1 MVVSFIEQS
10 ALETLENILEL
21 NMEYLQLACESEIRL
36 HDSDC
41 GYLSESAEYVHEG
54 FIDSAV
60 EIIHKIFEAVINFFK
75 KIADAISSFFS
86 KGGNG
91 DGSSKETDSD
101 ISVNGTPVGSM
112 SGASAK
118 DTFMTTTL
126 NIDRVLE
133 SESII
138 KKLIEAIKKHIVDVA
153 NLVNKID
160 LSSIREDRKKHDR
173 LTASGAFRQS
183 DLYNNTR
190 TYGLVRAFANTNFKI
205 DGKGME
211 ENDIIKAAEEYYCK
225 SVASAAG
232 INVNGYTYDNV
243 KSAIK
248 DTCKLIDSTNHKINL
263 DTRTYNMFDSTERK
277 LVGIKNAAIGM
288 QNTANTEF
296 KKADKRLS
304 TLFKYE
310 SSRDRGVSKLLSVVK
325 TIYNKDTSF
334 ITSITSDTVKMYTNA
349 VKKCQEV
356 KKAINKNKFAANES
370 YYGYDDDFV
379 YDFGF

>member
-1 MVVSFIEQS
+1 MVVSLIEQTS
-10 ALETLENILEL
+10 LETLENILEL

-60 EIIHKIFEAVINFFK
+60 KIIHKIFEAIINFFK
-75 KIADAISSFFS
+75 KITDAISSFFS

-126 NIDRVLE
+126 NIDRVLK

-153 NLVNKID
+153 SLVNKID
-160 LSSIREDRKKHDR
+160 LSSIREDREKHMVTGV
-173 LTASGAFRQS
+173 LQS
-183 DLYNNTR
+183 VLYPTTR

-205 DGKGME
+205 DGKGMK

-225 SVASAAG
+225 SVASAVG

-248 DTCKLIDSTNHKINL
+248 DKCNLIDSTNHKINL
-263 DTRTYNMFDSTERK
+263 DTRTYNMLDSTERK
-277 LVGIKNAAIGM
+277 LVSIKNAVIGM

-296 KKADKRLS
+296 KKADKQLS
-304 TLFKYE
+304 TLFKHE
-310 SSRDRGVSKLLSVVK
+310 FSNERGVSNLLNVVK

-349 VKKCQEV
+349 VKKCREV
-356 KKAINKNKFAANES
+356 KKAIIKNKFTNES

>member
-1 MVVSFIEQS
+1 MVVSLIEQTS
-10 ALETLENILEL
+10 LETLENILEL

-60 EIIHKIFEAVINFFK
+60 KIIHKIFEAIINFFK
-75 KIADAISSFFS
+75 KITDAISSFFS

-126 NIDRVLE
+126 NIDRVLK

-153 NLVNKID
+153 SLVNKID
-160 LSSIREDRKKHDR
+160 LSSIREDREKHDR
-173 LTASGAFRQS
+173 LMTTDLLQS
-183 DLYNNTR
+183 DLYANTR

-225 SVASAAG
+225 SVASAVG

-248 DTCKLIDSTNHKINL
+248 DKCNLIDSTNHKINL
-263 DTRTYNMFDSTERK
+263 DTRTYNMLDSTERK
-277 LVGIKNAAIGM
+277 LVSIKNAAIGM

-296 KKADKRLS
+296 KKADKQLS
-304 TLFKYE
+304 TLFKHE
-310 SSRDRGVSKLLSVVK
+310 FSNERGVSNLLNVVK

-349 VKKCQEV
+349 VKKCREV
-356 KKAINKNKFAANES
+356 KKAINKNKFTNES

>member
-1 MVVSFIEQS
+1 MVVSLIEQTS
-10 ALETLENILEL
+10 LETLETILEL

-60 EIIHKIFEAVINFFK
+60 KIIHKIFEAIINFFK
-75 KIADAISSFFS
+75 KITDAISSFFS

-126 NIDRVLE
+126 NIDRVLK

-153 NLVNKID
+153 SLVNKID
-160 LSSIREDRKKHDR
+160 LSSIREDREKHMATGV
-173 LTASGAFRQS
+173 LQS
-183 DLYNNTR
+183 VLYPTTR

-205 DGKGME
+205 DGKGMK

-225 SVASAAG
+225 SVASAVC

-248 DTCKLIDSTNHKINL
+248 DKCNLIDSTNHKINL
-263 DTRTYNMFDSTERK
+263 DTRTYNMLDSTERK
-277 LVGIKNAAIGM
+277 LVSIKNAVIGM

-296 KKADKRLS
+296 KKADKQLS
-304 TLFKYE
+304 TLFKHE
-310 SSRDRGVSKLLSVVK
+310 FSNERGVSNLLNVVK

-349 VKKCQEV
+349 VKKCREV
-356 KKAINKNKFAANES
+356 KKAIIKNKFTNES

>member
-1 MVVSFIEQS
+1 MVVSLIEQTS
-10 ALETLENILEL
+10 LETLETILEL

-60 EIIHKIFEAVINFFK
+60 KIIHKIFEAIINFFK
-75 KIADAISSFFS
+75 KITDAISSFFS

-126 NIDRVLE
+126 NINRVLK
-133 SESII
+133 SEFII

-153 NLVNKID
+153 SLVNKID
-160 LSSIREDRKKHDR
+160 LSSIREDREKHMVTGV
-173 LTASGAFRQS
+173 LQS
-183 DLYNNTR
+183 VLYPTTR

-205 DGKGME
+205 DGKGMK

-225 SVASAAG
+225 SVASAVG

-248 DTCKLIDSTNHKINL
+248 DKCNLIDSTNHKINL
-263 DTRTYNMFDSTERK
+263 DTQTYNMLDSTEHK
-277 LVGIKNAAIGM
+277 LVSIKNAVIGM

-296 KKADKRLS
+296 KKADKQLS
-304 TLFKYE
+304 TLFKHE
-310 SSRDRGVSKLLSVVK
+310 FSNERGVSNLLNVVK

-349 VKKCQEV
+349 VKKCREV
-356 KKAINKNKFAANES
+356 KKAIIKNKFTNES